1 MKTRI
6 WIIAVLAI
14 WFGRLGAQEKVVTPF
29 VRMGLTSGFLASRG
43 NAGMSIGFHLG
54 AGAQIRLLSSGRFHL
69 QPALEIYQKG
79 GTLEADY
86 GGKVTIRGLYLQLPV
101 DALLQFHPGQTTYI
115 SLGVGPYVGYGIGGT
130 THATPGLYFYRH
142 IPVDRHYS
150 TFGPEVNMRRWDTGL
165 HVLTQVEFHRYFVGA
180 GFQIGFLAIDKREWS
195 NTYELG
201 SPCALN
207 LYAGYRF

>member
-6 WIIAVLAI
+6 LIIAVLAI

-43 NAGMSIGFHLG
+43 NAGMPIG
-54 AGAQIRLLSSGRFHL
+54 FHL

-180 GFQIGFLAIDKREWS
+180 GSQIGFLAIDKREWS